1 MSDINETK
9 DLYPSIEEIEGLELA
24 SLDKE
29 EAILNQEEDEDDKAE
44 LDGMGDLGRSRSYR
58 SRWAQRR
65 ARRLAKRRAYFAR
78 RKRRVSKSMFRAY
91 NVAKSTSAVKVG
103 LTKSLT
109 SKGEFELRRQQ
120 LPADIQKALKEARMQ
135 TVDGAIYTIKSV
147 KDRSDI
153 DLMEAS
159 DDKKAGVT
167 NINRAQLDN
176 GKYFLLTDI
185 VLEYAHGADA
195 NDNNPADFEFGQSAL
210 PAEMIN
216 GTFEM
221 TLGTKV
227 IVPEISTGVFD
238 DTDSTK
244 RKFQYKLSNPK
255 WLKPAMDIT
264 PKLNMTKAITG
275 VDNPA
280 VKVTLLGTM
289 TEKA

>member
-1 MSDINETK
+1 MADINEAK
-9 DLYPSIEEIEGLELA
+9 DLYPTMEEIEGVEEMQ
-24 SLDKE
+24 LDKE
-29 EAILNQEEDEDDKAE
+29 EGALEKQEDLDDQEDVQ
-44 LDGMGDLGRSRSYR
+44 GVGDLGRWRGRRR
-58 SRWAQRR
+58 SRRSAY
-65 ARRLAKRRAYFAR
+65 RRLRRNNRRRTVRRAYSHG
-78 RKRRVSKSMFRAY
+78 KQ
-91 NVAKSTSAVKVG
+91 STAVKVG
-103 LTKSLT
+103 LTKGLT

-135 TVDGAIYTIKSV
+135 TVDAAIYTIKSV

-176 GKYFLLTDI
+176 GKYFLLTDV

-210 PAEMIN
+210 PAQIIN

-227 IVPEISTGVFD
+227 IVPEISAGIFD

-244 RKFQYKLSNPK
+244 RKFQYKLANPK

-280 VKVTLLGTM
+280 VKITLLGTM